1 MHVIQKTLK
10 QKLSKNLAIVKFS
23 MQCDLLKLAIQV
35 IENMLS
41 LTLYKIEVMNFMK
54 GRGD

>member
-41 LTLYKIEVMNFMK
+41 LTLHKIEVMIS
-54 GRGD
+54 